1 MLELQPQWPA
11 AAWPLTS
18 GSRTPGSPAQRL
30 CSGTVVTWAGPQHT
44 PVRPPLGQIH
54 SLGCAPS
61 AVLPSHHP
69 ARNIAG
75 NRLPTKSQC
84 LAPRP
89 CLPPRRPAHPQ
100 VPPPSRASSLRG
112 PTPCH
117 PSSPHMGPLHVP
129 TVCGVQAHLD
139 FRGGGQPGAFW
150 GGSLVA
156 PAPRGQGGG
165 ESCWGEGLPVSGDS
179 DLRAEL
185 LREQG
190 PRTGLPS

>member
-1 MLELQPQWPA
+1 MASSCLAPHQWQPDPRVPSTEAVLWHRHYLGWPRTYPCEA
-11 AAWPLTS
+11 TPRSDPQS
-18 GSRTPGSPAQRL
+18 GL
-30 CSGTVVTWAGPQHT
+30 CSQ
-44 PVRPPLGQIH
+44 
-54 SLGCAPS
+54 CS
-61 AVLPSHHP
+61 APSHHP

-75 NRLPTKSQC
+75 SRLPTKSQC

-117 PSSPHMGPLHVP
+117 PSSPHMGPLRVP
-129 TVCGVQAHLD
+129 TVCGVQAHLE

-150 GGSLVA
+150 GSSLVA

-190 PRTGLPS
+190 PWTELPS